1 MDFTEDYK
9 RWDEFLAK
17 WPLEKLEQMTLEE
30 YTNAGSKESF
40 TYWIEAKLEK
50 LGSIW
55 GGSAFKIV

>member
-40 TYWIEAKLEK
+40 TYWIEANLEN

-55 GGSAFKIV
+55 GGSDFKIV